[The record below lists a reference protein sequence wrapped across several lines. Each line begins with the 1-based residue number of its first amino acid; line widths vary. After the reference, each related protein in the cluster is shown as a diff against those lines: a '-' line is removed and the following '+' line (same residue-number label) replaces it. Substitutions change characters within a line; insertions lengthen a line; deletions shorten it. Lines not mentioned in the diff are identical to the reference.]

1 MTFASAAAGNDAG
14 MENERDDQDFAERA
28 ADATEETRRE
38 RGEEGVT
45 IEDSPGEGE
54 ISEHPERQL

>member
-1 MTFASAAAGNDAG
+1 MNEFG
-14 MENERDDQDFAERA
+14 EERDPDVGERA

>member
-1 MTFASAAAGNDAG
+1 MD
-14 MENERDDQDFAERA
+14 EERDDKDFAERA
-28 ADATEETRRE
+28 ADATEETRQQ

-45 IEDSPGEGE
+45 IEDQPGEGE

>member
-1 MTFASAAAGNDAG
+1 MDD
-14 MENERDDQDFAERA
+14 ERDDRDFAERA
-28 ADATEETRRE
+28 ADATEETRQQ

-45 IEDSPGEGE
+45 IEDQPGEGE

>member
-1 MTFASAAAGNDAG
+1 MA
-14 MENERDDQDFAERA
+14 NEQEKDWTERA
-28 ADATEETRRE
+28 EEATEEARQR

-45 IEDSPGEGE
+45 IEDEPSSEGE